1 MKVYIIE
8 EHYFCDGGE
17 WISCIKAFT
26 TKEKAE
32 QFVSEHEN
40 EYETI
45 YEIVELNLE

>member
-8 EHYFCDGGE
+8 EHYFCDGNK
-17 WISCIKAFT
+17 WITCIKAFT

-40 EYETI
+40 EFETI
-45 YEIVELNLE
+45 YKIIELDIE